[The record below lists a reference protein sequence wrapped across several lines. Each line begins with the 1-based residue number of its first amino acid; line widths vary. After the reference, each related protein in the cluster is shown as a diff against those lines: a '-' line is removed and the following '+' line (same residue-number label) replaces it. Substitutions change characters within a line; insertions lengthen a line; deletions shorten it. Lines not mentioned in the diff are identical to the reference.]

1 MIINGTSGND
11 KLLGTSRDDSL
22 YGLLG
27 DDELHGG
34 DGNDLLEGGEG
45 NDTLDGGGNSGGKFG
60 GGSGDT
66 ASYAK
71 ATDAV
76 IVDLVFG
83 TATGGAGDDTLTNVE
98 NIIGSAFSDTLIGN
112 DFSSN
117 ELYGGK
123 GEDTLLGGENDED
136 IFTGGLG
143 NDFLDGGKFGSDTAS
158 YSDATGAVTVNLL
171 TGTATGAAG
180 KDTLFNIE
188 NIFGSSY
195 ADTLTGDANGN
206 QLYGG
211 AGNDSLSSGGGGDTL
226 HGDAGDDS
234 LSGGD
239 GDDWLDGGD
248 GNDVLNGG
256 AGGGDTAEYSNATS
270 SVNVSLLTGTAT
282 GGLGNDTLLNIEHVN
297 GSFSASNTLTG
308 NASSN
313 QLTGGI
319 DKDTLSGGAG
329 DDTLLGDG
337 GDDTLNGGTGA
348 DSMSGGSGNDSYVVD
363 NVDDVVTEFFFGGL
377 DKVSSSVTYTLSAEV
392 ENLTLTGASAIN
404 GTGNGK
410 ANVIT
415 GNAASNQL
423 NGKAGNDTL
432 DGGTGNNVLS
442 GGTGS
447 DIFKFT
453 TTGHIDKITDYNVAD
468 DTIQLENGV
477 FAALTTAGPLAA
489 NQFVIGTQAIDNND
503 FVIYNDATG
512 SLLYDADG
520 NGAGAAIEIAGVGV
534 GFAMTNA
541 DIVVI

>member
-1 MIINGTSGND
+1 M
-11 KLLGTSRDDSL
+11 
-22 YGLLG
+22 
-27 DDELHGG
+27 
-34 DGNDLLEGGEG
+34 LEGGEG
-45 NDTLDGGGNSGGKFG
+45 NDALDGGGNSGGKFG

-76 IVDLVFG
+76 IVDLFAG
-83 TATGGAGDDTLTNVE
+83 TATGGAGDDTLINVE
-98 NIIGSAFSDTLIGN
+98 NIIGSAFSDTLIG
-112 DFSSN
+112 DFNAN

-123 GEDTLLGGENDED
+123 GDDTLLGGDGDD
-136 IFTGGLG
+136 ILTGGLG
-143 NDFLDGGKFGSDTAS
+143 NDFLDGGKFGNDTAS

-180 KDTLFNIE
+180 KDTLFEIE

-195 ADTLTGDANGN
+195 ADTLTGGVNGN

-211 AGNDSLSSGGGGDTL
+211 AGNDSLSGGDGFDTL

-234 LSGGD
+234 LNGGN

-248 GNDVLNGG
+248 GNDMLNGG
-256 AGGGDTAEYSNATS
+256 AGGGDTADYSNAAS
-270 SVNVSLLTGTAT
+270 SINVNLLTGIAT
-282 GGLGNDTLLNIEHVN
+282 GGLGSDTLLNIEHVN

-313 QLTGGI
+313 QLTGGFN
-319 DKDTLSGGAG
+319 KDTLSGGAG
-329 DDTLLGDG
+329 DDTFLGFD

-348 DSMSGGSGNDSYVVD
+348 DSMDGGSGNDSYMVD
-363 NVDDVVTEFFFGGL
+363 NVDDVVTEFSFGGL
-377 DKVSSSVTYTLSAEV
+377 DKVSSSITYTLSTEV
-392 ENLTLTGASAIN
+392 ENLTLTGASATN
-404 GTGNGK
+404 GAGNGK
-410 ANVIT
+410 ANVIA
-415 GNAASNQL
+415 GNAANNQL
-423 NGKAGNDTL
+423 NGKGGNDTL
-432 DGGTGNNVLS
+432 DGGAGNNVLT
-442 GGTGS
+442 GGTGN
-447 DIFKFT
+447 DVFKFT
-453 TTGHIDKITDYNVAD
+453 TTGHTDKITDYNVAN

-477 FAALTTAGPLAA
+477 FTALTTAGSLAA

-503 FVIYNDATG
+503 FVIYNDVTG

-534 GFAMTNA
+534 GLAMTNA